1 MLTMWLLRTSYTAT
15 THVVYSYYLV
25 CNSSGSVITKT
36 IIKDSHMHEPHKN
49 SKLLPIKVSEA
60 AFFLLLFRRNFLKG
74 FLMGQ
79 KIPLVEYV
87 IYFVL
92 ICTFCWLNV
101 NRSTC
106 VWHIPMKN
114 LVTHRLLVSRQFG
127 WTTVKVT
134 YPKYVLISKLR

>member
-1 MLTMWLLRTSYTAT
+1 MY
-15 THVVYSYYLV
+15 
-25 CNSSGSVITKT
+25 
-36 IIKDSHMHEPHKN
+36 EPYKN

-127 WTTVKVT
+127 
-134 YPKYVLISKLR
+134 